1 MSYLIKRRGVY
12 YYYRRVPR
20 DVSDLDP
27 RVHVKVTLKTENPD
41 IAEMR
46 SSAVNQV
53 TEEFWNDLILEAVDD
68 PHEKYKKALR
78 RARALGFRRAPGLK
92 VRGSDLAEVP
102 SPEALREMR
111 QSSETSDDGAE
122 GFGIRQSDIEKT
134 GGDLTAII
142 QRIKALR
149 QNDG

>member
-1 MSYLIKRRGVY
+1 MSYLIQRRGVY

-27 RVHVKVTLKTENPD
+27 RVHVKVTLKTENAK

-53 TEEFWNDLILEAVDD
+53 TEEFWNDLILETVDD
-68 PHEKYKKALR
+68 PHGKYKKALR

-111 QSSETSDDGAE
+111 QSDDE
-122 GFGIRQSDIEKT
+122 SPDNLGIRKSDIEKT

-149 QNDG
+149 QSDG